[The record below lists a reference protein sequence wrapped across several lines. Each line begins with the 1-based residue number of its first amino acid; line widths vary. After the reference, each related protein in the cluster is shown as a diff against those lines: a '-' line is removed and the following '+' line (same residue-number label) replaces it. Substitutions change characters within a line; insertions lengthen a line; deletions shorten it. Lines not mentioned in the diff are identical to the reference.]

1 MTQQQFNYYIL
12 AKRNRQNQLYKRQF
26 ELNKSQIGACNYSCQ
41 LGYIITSKED
51 IYNISNTLVGRWDS
65 INNVKSYNIELF
77 NNNTVISSECINNTT
92 SCLFS
97 NLLPNTEYT
106 LNISANYINGKISK
120 LESAKIKTGDL
131 YTKTSSIPLPYTWV
145 KNNLSIENPTDDDIE
160 NFAAANGL
168 NNIPNTINYLFG
180 ISPFD
185 ENAKIY
191 LDITDSFKKD
201 TNNEPL
207 TQITLKIPEA
217 VENNIKTYGG
227 SFNYIFNLKSSLSAE
242 LSGEFTTIASVKN
255 INTIVINANNEQQNF
270 WKGEL
275 NISYKCF
282 PNYDFTYNLNIEAS
296 NIVGLTRYKRIYT
309 SSYDINKN
317 IDDISRDLQPI
328 TIAYNTSSYK
338 VENMTVSKFIGTENI
353 DINSI
358 LYVYN
363 KAYTGNINDIY
374 YYIFKLILINNKKV
388 WKFVQA
394 TTRQNIVVDIDNKTN
409 ITADTFQ
416 LFRGYGCW
424 LALPYNSIVNY
435 IHVFGQIPYTDA
447 PDAVVE
453 IAAHTHSLIGA
464 QHYQKFQFKK
474 GQALPESYRKV
485 FTDKDGDVIQIK
497 QASGATYEYKY
508 RINLGGWSRY
518 EDDGVHLWVIKNFS
532 VPVGQAFYYSN
543 NSKEA
548 IELNW
553 SAK

>member
-12 AKRNRQNQLYKRQF
+12 SKRNRQNQLYKRYF

-296 NIVGLTRYKRIYT
+296 NIIGLTRYKRIYT
-309 SSYDINKN
+309 PSKFQLKSVY
-317 IDDISRDLQPI
+317 RDENPI
-328 TIAYNTSSYK
+328 TIAYDTPSYK

-353 DINSI
+353 DIDSI

-363 KAYTGNINDIY
+363 ISYTGNDDDIF
-374 YYIFKLILINNKKV
+374 YYIFKLALINNKKV
-388 WKFVQA
+388 WKFVNA
-394 TTRQNIVVDIDNKTN
+394 VTNYNIVVDIDNKNN
-409 ITADTFQ
+409 ITADIFQ
-416 LFRGYGCW
+416 LFRGYGCM
-424 LALPYNSIVNY
+424 LDLSKNSIVNY
-435 IHVFGQIPYTDA
+435 IHVFGQVPYTDA

-453 IAAHTHSLIGA
+453 IAADANALIGA
-464 QHYQKFQFKK
+464 QHYKEFQIIL
-474 GQALPESYRKV
+474 GQAVPDSYKKV
-485 FTDKDGDVIQIK
+485 FTNRDNDLIQIK
-497 QASGATYEYKY
+497 PANAFFKLYKY
-508 RINLGGWSRY
+508 SSIVGGWYRY
-518 EDDGVHLWVIKNFS
+518 ANRQYEVTFS
-532 VPVGQAFYYSN
+532 VPLGQAFYYLN

>member
-12 AKRNRQNQLYKRQF
+12 SKRNRQNQLYKRYF

-296 NIVGLTRYKRIYT
+296 NIIGLTRYKRIYT
-309 SSYDINKN
+309 PSKFQLKSVY
-317 IDDISRDLQPI
+317 RDENPI
-328 TIAYNTSSYK
+328 TIAYDTPSYK

-353 DINSI
+353 DIDSI

-363 KAYTGNINDIY
+363 ISYTGNDDDIF
-374 YYIFKLILINNKKV
+374 YYIFKLALINNKKV
-388 WKFVQA
+388 WKFVNA
-394 TTRQNIVVDIDNKTN
+394 VTNYNIVVDIDNKNN
-409 ITADTFQ
+409 ITADIFQ
-416 LFRGYGCW
+416 LFRGYGCM
-424 LALPYNSIVNY
+424 LDLSKNSIVNY
-435 IHVFGQIPYTDA
+435 IHVFGQVPYTDA

-453 IAAHTHSLIGA
+453 IAADANALIGA
-464 QHYQKFQFKK
+464 QHYKEFQIIL
-474 GQALPESYRKV
+474 GQAVPDSYKKV
-485 FTDKDGDVIQIK
+485 FTNRDNDLIQIK
-497 QASGATYEYKY
+497 PANAFFKLYKY
-508 RINLGGWSRY
+508 SSIVGGWCRY
-518 EDDGVHLWVIKNFS
+518 ANRQYEVTFS
-532 VPVGQAFYYSN
+532 VPLGQAFYYLN